1 VSLLPPSHRAILH
14 PAPLSHTMPSLSC
27 LLGAYSCSYVALAL
41 CLPPSA
47 FIYITCL
54 SFTTRSSPS
63 TTVAGTALRAYI
75 KLQHRHCL
83 CRTPHLC
90 DIYADTGGMCPAKLA
105 GSFGCEAQSKRAKA
119 TVSFFAHAFPA
130 NYGLCNPWSSLY

>member
-1 VSLLPPSHRAILH
+1 MTDSEYFCLLVIARYCIQRHHRIQCLPSHVCLGLILV
-14 PAPLSHTMPSLSC
+14 LMWRC
-27 LLGAYSCSYVALAL
+27 LCVCSRH
-41 CLPPSA
+41 A

-54 SFTTRSSPS
+54 SFTTGSSLT

-75 KLQHRHCL
+75 KLQQRHCL
-83 CRTPHLC
+83 RRIPHLC

-119 TVSFFAHAFPA
+119 TVSFLAHAFPA
-130 NYGLCNPWSSLY
+130 NYGL